1 MTTLAENLERA
12 RRTAGMSQTELA
24 EKSGVYRKT
33 ISKIELGQSQG
44 SGKTLF
50 RLAAALGITMEDL
63 VPQPSDTR
71 ESQETYLEV
80 LFDAISEA
88 DPGFEYD
95 LKRVGNPRDLTVSEL
110 VALSQAMRSVLS
122 IISEKK
128 AGIK

>member
-63 VPQPSDTR
+63 VPHC
-71 ESQETYLEV
+71 
-80 LFDAISEA
+80 I
-88 DPGFEYD
+88 
-95 LKRVGNPRDLTVSEL
+95 
-110 VALSQAMRSVLS
+110 
-122 IISEKK
+122 
-128 AGIK
+128 